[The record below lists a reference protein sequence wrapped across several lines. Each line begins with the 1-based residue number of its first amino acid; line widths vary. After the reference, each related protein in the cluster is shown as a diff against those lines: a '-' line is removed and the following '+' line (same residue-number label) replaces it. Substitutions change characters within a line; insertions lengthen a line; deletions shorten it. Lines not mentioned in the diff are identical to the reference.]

1 MPALY
6 PIKGNVG
13 FCHLKF
19 TGQGVPSVV
28 QSLSISGTGPI
39 SSLGYVLG
47 LLIGSVFIVIEARID
62 ARLSKLETRVSSIKL
77 RDSIRASSPLD
88 VKLSHEKG
96 FVSVTQ
102 KLDPF

>member
-1 MPALY
+1 MP
-6 PIKGNVG
+6 V
-13 FCHLKF
+13 
-19 TGQGVPSVV
+19 
-28 QSLSISGTGPI
+28 

-47 LLIGSVFIVIEARID
+47 LLIGSVFIVIEARIN

-77 RDSIRASSPLD
+77 RDSTRLPTPLDAQPSSAGELMLLPMPDNGGNAGNGGQVQASSPLD